1 LAVSPVPTG
10 ENNLMTI
17 TALIILAVAV
27 AALWRLARLVI
38 RLALVVAIVA
48 AGGWYL
54 HQHPPTTKFPSGSPA
69 TRQVERSIDRAVN
82 HLTGGPPDRVIRRL
96 TSSRGPQNR

>member
-1 LAVSPVPTG
+1 
-10 ENNLMTI
+10 MTL

-38 RLALVVAIVA
+38 RLALVVAIIA

-54 HQHPPTTKFPSGSPA
+54 HQHPPTTKSPSGSLA
-69 TRQVERSIDRAVN
+69 TQQVDRHIDREVN
-82 HLTGGPPDRVIRRL
+82 NLTGGYPDRVIRGL
-96 TSSRGPQNR
+96 TSTRSPQNR

>member
-1 LAVSPVPTG
+1 
-10 ENNLMTI
+10 MTL

-38 RLALVVAIVA
+38 RLALLVAIVA

-54 HQHPPTTKFPSGSPA
+54 HQHSATIKSPSGSSA
-69 TRQVERSIDRAVN
+69 TRQVERNIDSEVN
-82 HLTGGPPDRVIRRL
+82 HLTGGHADRVIRGL
-96 TSSRGPQNR
+96 TSTRGPQNR

>member
-1 LAVSPVPTG
+1 
-10 ENNLMTI
+10 MTL
-17 TALIILAVAV
+17 TAMIILAVAV

-54 HQHPPTTKFPSGSPA
+54 HQHPPTTTSPSGSQA
-69 TRQVERSIDRAVN
+69 SRQVKRNIDREVN
-82 HLTGGPPDRVIRRL
+82 NLIGGHEDHVIRGL
-96 TSSRGPQNR
+96 TSTRGPQNR

>member
-1 LAVSPVPTG
+1 
-10 ENNLMTI
+10 MTL

-27 AALWRLARLVI
+27 AALWRLVRLVI

-54 HQHPPTTKFPSGSPA
+54 HQDPPSTKSPSGSPA
-69 TRQVERSIDRAVN
+69 TRQVERSIDREVHN
-82 HLTGGPPDRVIRRL
+82 LTGGHPDRVIRGL
-96 TSSRGPQNR
+96 TSTRGPQNR